1 MQSKAKTV
9 HEYLAEL
16 PADRR
21 EALQAL
27 RAVILKNIDPVYV
40 EGMGYGMP
48 GWSVPH
54 SVYPAGYH
62 CDPKIP
68 LPYAGMASQK
78 NHMSLYLMCIYG
90 HTGEDKWFRDAWAKT
105 GKKLDMG
112 KSCIRFKKIDDLALD
127 VIAEAFKRTPAHTYI
142 EFYEKTFKG
151 AAKRAAK
158 RKGSAQKSRS
168 KSTKPGSKAASK
180 AGNKSPERKR
190 RVKPVTGKNAAK
202 QTAKRK

>member
-9 HEYLAEL
+9 KEYLASL

-27 RAVILKNIDPVYV
+27 REVILKHIDPVYE

-54 SVYPAGYH
+54 SVYPPGYH
-62 CDPKIP
+62 CDPSIP

-90 HTGEDKWFRDAWAKT
+90 HTGEDKWFREAWAKT

-112 KSCIRFKKIDDLALD
+112 KSCIRFKKVEDLALD
-127 VIAEAFKRTPAHTYI
+127 VIAEAFRRTPAKTYI
-142 EFYEKTFKG
+142 EHYEASILSMNK
-151 AAKRAAK
+151 A
-158 RKGSAQKSRS
+158 
-168 KSTKPGSKAASK
+168 AASK
-180 AGNKSPERKR
+180 TKKAKSRK
-190 RVKPVTGKNAAK
+190 
-202 QTAKRK
+202 